1 MGLGLA
7 HIAFDRSNAMLA
19 LSGDF
24 KFSAKNI
31 THSDGGMP
39 QVLLLK
45 EWLSTRAREV
55 SADPG
60 YHKVLTQGTFCPQ
73 RL

>member
-31 THSDGGMP
+31 THLQSA
-39 QVLLLK
+39 LLFMKRSSLLVRK
-45 EWLSTRAREV
+45 ELRLLAIAARTHAHV
-55 SADPG
+55 G
-60 YHKVLTQGTFCPQ
+60 KK
-73 RL
+73 